1 MLSFGVVTK
10 RFKVTLMIRFCLIL
24 IWRDFARVLP
34 GDKKSMRL
42 LASVYD
48 RVGNTEWLNNGPF
61 EQK

>member
-1 MLSFGVVTK
+1 MTK
-10 RFKVTLMIRFCLIL
+10 RLQSNIDDQVLPNSDLARFCC
-24 IWRDFARVLP
+24 VLP